1 MTDVATQKPFRNVT
15 APRSATGESTA
26 GRYEGVAVLVPCY
39 NEEVTV
45 GKVVDDFHAVLPGA
59 TVYVFDNNS
68 KDRTSEI
75 AKAHGATV
83 VLSPRQGK
91 GHVVQHMFDLIDA
104 DYYLMVDGDDTYPA
118 AAAPELLET
127 LRKHDA
133 DMVVG
138 SRLTDFKSGA
148 FRRFHSFGNHLV
160 ARLISFFFRM
170 NVTDVLSGYRI
181 FSRDFV
187 KTVPLMSEG
196 FDIETEFTLQ
206 SASKSFKVVE
216 SPISYGVRPQ
226 GSHSKLSTFKD
237 GILILKVILR
247 IFKDYKPQVF
257 FGAIAIGLALLSL
270 AAGIVPIMDYVRE
283 QFVHHVPLA
292 VLAAGLG
299 ILSAMSFTVGLILA
313 TVNRYH
319 NETFRLWRKQLRR

>member
-1 MTDVATQKPFRNVT
+1 MTDVATMPVRQASPKPSVT
-15 APRSATGESTA
+15 AGK
-26 GRYEGVAVLVPCY
+26 YEGVAVLVPCY
-39 NEEVTV
+39 NEAVTV
-45 GKVVDDFHAVLPGA
+45 GKVVDDFKAVLPGA
-59 TVYVFDNNS
+59 TIYVFDNNS
-68 KDRTSEI
+68 KDRTAEI
-75 AKAHGATV
+75 AREHGAIV
-83 VLSPRQGK
+83 VTSPRQGK
-91 GHVVQHMFDLIDA
+91 GHVVQHMFDQVEA
-104 DYYLMVDGDDTYPA
+104 DCYLMVDGDDTYPA
-118 AAAPELLET
+118 AAAPALIDAM
-127 LRKHDA
+127 RASDA
-133 DMVVG
+133 DMIVG
-138 SRLTDFKSGA
+138 SRLTDFKSGS

-170 NVTDVLSGYRI
+170 NVTDVLSGYRV

-206 SASKSFKVVE
+206 AAAKSFKVVE
-216 SPISYGVRPQ
+216 VPISYGVRPE
-226 GSHSKLSTFKD
+226 GSHSKLNTFKD

-257 FGAIAIGLALLSL
+257 FTAVAVFLAMLSL
-270 AAGIVPIMDYVRE
+270 AAGITPIMDYVRE

-299 ILSAMSFTVGLILA
+299 ILSVLSMAVGLILD

-319 NETFRLWRKQLRR
+319 NESFRLWRKQLRK

>member
-1 MTDVATQKPFRNVT
+1 MRTVLPQSTT
-15 APRSATGESTA
+15 ASENIA
-26 GRYEGVAVLVPCY
+26 GRYEGVAVLIPCY
-39 NEEVTV
+39 NEEVTI
-45 GKVVDDFHAVLPGA
+45 GKVVDDFRAVLPGA
-59 TVYVFDNNS
+59 AIYVFDNNS

-75 AKAHGATV
+75 ARAHGATV
-83 VLSPRQGK
+83 VFSPRQGK
-91 GHVVQHMFDLIDA
+91 GHVVQHMFDQIDA
-104 DYYLMVDGDDTYPA
+104 GYYLMVDGDDTYPA
-118 AAAPELLET
+118 TAAPELLET
-127 LRKHDA
+127 LRRHDA

-138 SRLTDFKSGA
+138 SRLTNFKSGS

-206 SASKSFKVVE
+206 AAAKSFKVVE
-216 SPISYGVRPQ
+216 TPISYGVRPE

-257 FGAIAIGLALLSL
+257 FGAIALFLALLSL
-270 AAGIVPIMDYVRE
+270 AAGIVPIMDYVRD

-292 VLAAGLG
+292 VLATGLG
-299 ILSAMSFTVGLILA
+299 ILSVLSMAVGLILD

-319 NETFRLWRKQLRR
+319 NESFRLWRKLLRK